1 MQIGINVFVEDVGS
15 ELVHHYQKNSIII
28 YLIIIIVL
36 NKNQKEDYLMNYNP
50 KYLSI
55 YIHYYYYK
63 QITKNL
69 QSLMK
74 LRQIVETSLTTL
86 GGADDTYQYRI
97 ALTNAINEYKKL
109 KTEVFIYI
117 IYLLIDS
124 RSCYGITILWF
135 FTKESSK

>member
-1 MQIGINVFVEDVGS
+1 
-15 ELVHHYQKNSIII
+15 
-28 YLIIIIVL
+28 
-36 NKNQKEDYLMNYNP
+36 
-50 KYLSI
+50 
-55 YIHYYYYK
+55 
-63 QITKNL
+63 
-69 QSLMK
+69 MK

-97 ALTNAINEYKKL
+97 ALTNAINEYKIL

>member
-1 MQIGINVFVEDVGS
+1 
-15 ELVHHYQKNSIII
+15 
-28 YLIIIIVL
+28 
-36 NKNQKEDYLMNYNP
+36 
-50 KYLSI
+50 
-55 YIHYYYYK
+55 
-63 QITKNL
+63 
-69 QSLMK
+69 MK

-124 RSCYGITILWF
+124 RSCYGIAILWF